1 MIERGVYFI
10 LLCVVMY
17 VFIKMARYTA
27 SAERDSNEFEF
38 LTVSEAVDELHR
50 TKEELQTVEELI
62 TSIEICNPDEHEK
75 YISCEWMTGAGNKLK
90 YDLLV
95 DGQNVVSGEMLKIAF
110 SERERLRSLLCF
122 QIQKINE
129 RCNGNG
135 NGNYE
140 KINRRVDE

>member
-38 LTVSEAVDELHR
+38 LTVSESIDELYR
-50 TKEELQTVEELI
+50 TKKELQTVEELI
-62 TSIEICNPDEHEK
+62 TSIEICEPDEHEK
-75 YISCEWMTGAGNKLK
+75 YISCEWMNGTRNKLK

-95 DGQNVVSGEMLKIAF
+95 DGKNTTSNEMLKIAH
-110 SERERLRSLLCF
+110 SERERLRFLLCF

-140 KINRRVDE
+140 KNQ